1 VRKLFDKNSG
11 NRSISIDKY
20 ATASYNITIIKQ
32 NNLIKSKGRRNYQLG
47 KKGRKKDFS
56 TKEKELLEIEN
67 LKLQKREKQA
77 SIISTIVIMI
87 VSVITAILKWLGLI
101 D

>member
-1 VRKLFDKNSG
+1 MIRGNDFILNPDKLQEEF
-11 NRSISIDKY
+11 
-20 ATASYNITIIKQ
+20 
-32 NNLIKSKGRRNYQLG
+32 QLVEVSEWV
-47 KKGRKKDFS
+47 DFS